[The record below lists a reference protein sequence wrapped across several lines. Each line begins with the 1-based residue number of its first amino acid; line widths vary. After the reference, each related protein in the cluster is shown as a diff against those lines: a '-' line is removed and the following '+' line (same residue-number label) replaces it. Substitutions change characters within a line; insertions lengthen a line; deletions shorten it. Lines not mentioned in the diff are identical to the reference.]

1 MLLLVYS
8 KSLAILQRGG
18 IAVDLMGGGLHLVT
32 EVLLP
37 EINRTSF
44 FIDRVLCIQ
53 RSVQAEAMILAVSR
67 PVQPII

>member
-37 EINRTSF
+37 EVNRTSF
-44 FIDRVLCIQ
+44 FIDRVLCIK

>member
-37 EINRTSF
+37 EVNRTSF
-44 FIDRVLCIQ
+44 FIDRVLRIQ

>member
-37 EINRTSF
+37 EVNRTSF